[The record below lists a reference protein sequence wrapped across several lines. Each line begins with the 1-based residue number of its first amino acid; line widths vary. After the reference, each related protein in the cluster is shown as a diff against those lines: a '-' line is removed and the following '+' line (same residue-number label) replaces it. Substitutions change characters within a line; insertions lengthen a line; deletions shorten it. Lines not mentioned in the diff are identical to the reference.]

1 MVRLRKTKN
10 GPRGLEAVTDP
21 EASRHSSDV
30 EGRPGRLIV
39 PGSKRLDKHSPQY
52 NQEI

>member
-21 EASRHSSDV
+21 EASRQSGDV
-30 EGRPGRLIV
+30 GGGGRRAARGALLSQGQNV
-39 PGSKRLDKHSPQY
+39 
-52 NQEI
+52 